1 MDKNSVIGL
10 VLIAVIL
17 IVYSLVFVE
26 PDEPEIVDLE
36 NPVEQVDSP
45 TAAPQE
51 VSPAETTAAVA
62 DTSNLSEEFGVYA
75 AAMRGEEKTFL
86 IETEKAKYTFSNK
99 GGRIE
104 KVELTNKSG
113 RNKKAELNKEKY
125 LTFDQRPLILFDKT
139 TAQQAL
145 NIVTTKGIVDL
156 NSLYFSTSS
165 SDKRLSGD
173 GTTTIKFVAR
183 LGDGNSV
190 EKTYTISSEKYD
202 IDYQIKV
209 NGLRNSIISDD
220 VTMVWSNTMKRYE
233 KNLDDSRN
241 KTTLR
246 YYTLSED
253 SDNLSA
259 TSKDAQTEIIP
270 EGVKWLS
277 FSQKFF
283 NSGII
288 SEKGFTQATIGTTPG
303 LDTATVKSGL
313 MELSLPVTDLY
324 EGANLRYY
332 YGPNSYKGL
341 KKITEKY
348 EDNVYMGYK
357 LVSWVNKY
365 IIVELF
371 EFLERYISNYGVI
384 IMIIVLLVK
393 LALFPLSRKSYLS
406 MAKMKALKPELDAM
420 KEKLG
425 GDAQKMQQEQMKLYR
440 QVGVNPI
447 SGCIPLVLQMPI
459 LFAMFFFF
467 PNSIELR
474 QESFLWATDLSTYD
488 VLINLPFTIPF
499 YGSHVSGFTLL
510 MTLSTLLYTWS
521 NNQVSSVQGPMKS
534 IGYFMP
540 IIFMFVLNS
549 YSSGLSFYYFVSNII
564 TFGQQTLIRR
574 FVDEDKIR
582 ATLEDNKKKN
592 VNKKKSKFA
601 SRLEDA
607 MKASQ
612 EVQKQKQLQNKKKK

>member
-1 MDKNSVIGL
+1 MDRNQTIGL

-17 IVYSLVFVE
+17 IVYSLVFRPPSQEE
-26 PDEPEIVDLE
+26 PLE
-36 NPVEQVDSP
+36 FADTASVEQVNPGTPVQETQP
-45 TAAPQE
+45 TE
-51 VSPAETTAAVA
+51 VIDQSEN
-62 DTSNLSEEFGVYA
+62 TSELSSKFGPFA
-75 AAMRGEEKTFL
+75 AAMQGEEQSFV

-99 GGRIE
+99 CSRI
-104 KVELTNKSG
+104 KTVDLT
-113 RNKKAELNKEKY
+113 EY
-125 LTFDQRPLILFDKT
+125 LTFDKKPLILFDET

-145 NIVTTKGIVDL
+145 NIVTTKGIIDL
-156 NSLYFSTSS
+156 NSLYFSTNS
-165 SDKRLSGD
+165 SDKTVSANGS
-173 GTTTIKFVAR
+173 TTVKFVAN
-183 LGDGNSV
+183 LGDGSSV

-202 IDYQIKV
+202 IDYQIKI

-220 VTMVWSNTMKRYE
+220 ATLVWSDTMKRFE
-233 KNLDDSRN
+233 KNLEDARN

-246 YYTLSED
+246 YFTLSED

-259 TSKDAQTEIIP
+259 TSKDPQREIITDT
-270 EGVKWLS
+270 VKWLS

-288 SEKGFTQATIGTTPG
+288 SEKGFTGATIGSTPG
-303 LDTATVKSGL
+303 LDSATVKSGL
-313 MELSLPVTDLY
+313 MELSMPITDLY

-332 YGPNSYKGL
+332 FGPNSYKGL
-341 KKITEKY
+341 KEVTEGY

-371 EFLERYISNYGVI
+371 GFLEKYISNYGVI

-474 QESFLWATDLSTYD
+474 QQSFLWATDLSTYD

-582 ATLEDNKKKN
+582 ATLEENKKKN

-612 EVQKQKQLQNKKKK
+612 EAQRQKKIGKK

>member
-1 MDKNSVIGL
+1 MDRNQTIGL

-17 IVYSLVFVE
+17 IVYSLVFRPPSQEE
-26 PDEPEIVDLE
+26 PLE
-36 NPVEQVDSP
+36 FADTASVEQVSP
-45 TAAPQE
+45 GTPVQE
-51 VSPAETTAAVA
+51 TQPTEIINQSENASE
-62 DTSNLSEEFGVYA
+62 LSSKFGPFA
-75 AAMRGEEKTFL
+75 AAMQGEEQSFV

-99 GGRIE
+99 GGRIQA
-104 KVELTNKSG
+104 VDLT
-113 RNKKAELNKEKY
+113 EY
-125 LTFDQRPLILFDKT
+125 LTFDKKPLILFDET

-145 NIVTTKGIVDL
+145 NIVTTKGIIDL
-156 NSLYFSTSS
+156 NSLYFSTNSS
-165 SDKRLSGD
+165 NKTVSAN
-173 GTTTIKFVAR
+173 GTTTVKFVAN
-183 LGDGNSV
+183 LGDGSSV

-202 IDYQIKV
+202 IDYQIKI
-209 NGLRNSIISDD
+209 NGLLNSIISDD
-220 VTMVWSNTMKRYE
+220 ATLVWSDTMKRFE
-233 KNLDDSRN
+233 KNLEDARN

-246 YYTLSED
+246 YFTLSED

-259 TSKDAQTEIIP
+259 TSKDPQREIITDT
-270 EGVKWLS
+270 VKWLS

-288 SEKGFTQATIGTTPG
+288 SEKGFTGATIGSTPG
-303 LDTATVKSGL
+303 LDSTTVKSGL
-313 MELSLPVTDLY
+313 MELSMPITDLY

-332 YGPNSYKGL
+332 FGPNSYKGL
-341 KKITEKY
+341 KEVTEGY

-371 EFLERYISNYGVI
+371 GFLEKYISNYGVI

-474 QESFLWATDLSTYD
+474 QQSFLWATDLSTYD

-582 ATLEDNKKKN
+582 ATLEENKKKN

-607 MKASQ
+607 MKTSQ
-612 EVQKQKQLQNKKKK
+612 EAQRQKQKGKK

>member
-36 NPVEQVDSP
+36 NPVEQVDPVIS
-45 TAAPQE
+45 APQE
-51 VSPAETTAAVA
+51 TSPATTTAAIA

-75 AAMRGEEKTFL
+75 AAMRGEEKTFV

-99 GGRIE
+99 GGRIQS
-104 KVELTNKSG
+104 VNLT
-113 RNKKAELNKEKY
+113 EY
-125 LTFDQRPLILFDKT
+125 LTYDEKPLILFDET

-156 NSLYFSTSS
+156 NSLYFNTSNTDRRVS
-165 SDKRLSGD
+165 AD
-173 GTTTIKFVAR
+173 GSVIVKFVAN
-183 LGDGNSV
+183 LGNGDSV
-190 EKTYTISSEKYD
+190 EQTYTISSEKYD
-202 IDYQIKV
+202 LDYQIKV

-220 VTMVWSNTMKRYE
+220 VTMIWSNSMKRYE

-246 YYTLSED
+246 YYTLAED

-259 TSKDAQTEIIP
+259 TSKDPQTEIIP
-270 EGVKWLS
+270 EGVTWLS

-288 SEKGFTQATIGTTPG
+288 SEKGFTQATIGSTPG
-303 LDTATVKSGL
+303 LDSTTVKTGR
-313 MELSLPVTDLY
+313 MELSLPIADLY

-341 KKITEKY
+341 KKITDKY

-371 EFLERYISNYGVI
+371 GFLERYIGNYGVI
-384 IMIIVLLVK
+384 IMIIVLIVK

-474 QESFLWATDLSTYD
+474 QQSFLWATDLSTYD

-564 TFGQQTLIRR
+564 TFSQQTLIRR

-582 ATLEDNKKKN
+582 ATLEENKKKN

-601 SRLEDA
+601 TRLEDA

-612 EVQKQKQLQNKKKK
+612 EAQKQKQLQNKKKK

>member
-1 MDKNSVIGL
+1 MDRNQTIGL

-17 IVYSLVFVE
+17 IVYSLVFRPPSQEE
-26 PDEPEIVDLE
+26 PLE
-36 NPVEQVDSP
+36 FADTASVEQVNPGTPVQETQP
-45 TAAPQE
+45 TEIIDQSENASE
-51 VSPAETTAAVA
+51 
-62 DTSNLSEEFGVYA
+62 LSAKFGPFA
-75 AAMRGEEKTFL
+75 AAMQGEEQSFV

-99 GGRIE
+99 GGRIQA
-104 KVELTNKSG
+104 VDLT
-113 RNKKAELNKEKY
+113 EY
-125 LTFDQRPLILFDKT
+125 LTFDKKPLILFDET

-145 NIVTTKGIVDL
+145 NIVTTKGIIDL
-156 NSLYFSTSS
+156 NSLYFSTNSS
-165 SDKRLSGD
+165 NKTVSAN
-173 GTTTIKFVAR
+173 GTTTVKFVAN
-183 LGDGNSV
+183 LGDGSSV

-202 IDYQIKV
+202 LDYQIKI

-220 VTMVWSNTMKRYE
+220 ATLVWSDTMKRFE
-233 KNLDDSRN
+233 KNLEDARN

-246 YYTLSED
+246 YFTLSED

-259 TSKDAQTEIIP
+259 TSKDPQREIITDT
-270 EGVKWLS
+270 VKWLS

-288 SEKGFTQATIGTTPG
+288 SEKGFTGATIGSTPG
-303 LDTATVKSGL
+303 LDSATVKSGL
-313 MELSLPVTDLY
+313 MELSMPITDLY

-332 YGPNSYKGL
+332 FGPNSYKGL
-341 KKITEKY
+341 KEVTEGY

-371 EFLERYISNYGVI
+371 GFLEKYISNYGVI

-474 QESFLWATDLSTYD
+474 QQSFLWATDLSTYD

-582 ATLEDNKKKN
+582 ATLEENKKKN

-612 EVQKQKQLQNKKKK
+612 EAQRQKQKGKK

>member
-1 MDKNSVIGL
+1 MDRNQTIGL

-17 IVYSLVFVE
+17 IVYSLVFRPPAQEE
-26 PDEPEIVDLE
+26 PLE
-36 NPVEQVDSP
+36 FADTASVEQVNPGTPERETLP
-45 TAAPQE
+45 TE
-51 VSPAETTAAVA
+51 VINQSENASELSSKFGPFAVA
-62 DTSNLSEEFGVYA
+62 
-75 AAMRGEEKTFL
+75 MQGEEQSFV

-99 GGRIE
+99 GGRIQA
-104 KVELTNKSG
+104 VDLT
-113 RNKKAELNKEKY
+113 EY
-125 LTFDQRPLILFDKT
+125 LTFDKKPLILFDET

-145 NIVTTKGIVDL
+145 NIVTTKGIIDL
-156 NSLYFSTSS
+156 NSLYFSTNSS
-165 SDKRLSGD
+165 NKTVSAN
-173 GTTTIKFVAR
+173 GTTTVKFVAN
-183 LGDGNSV
+183 LGDGSSV

-202 IDYQIKV
+202 IDYQIKI

-220 VTMVWSNTMKRYE
+220 ATLVWSDTMKRFE
-233 KNLDDSRN
+233 KNLEDARN

-246 YYTLSED
+246 YFTLSED

-259 TSKDAQTEIIP
+259 TSQDPEREIITDT
-270 EGVKWLS
+270 VKWLS

-288 SEKGFTQATIGTTPG
+288 SEKGFTGATIGSTPG
-303 LDTATVKSGL
+303 LDSTTVKSGL
-313 MELSLPVTDLY
+313 MELSMPITDLY

-332 YGPNSYKGL
+332 FGPNSYKGL
-341 KKITEKY
+341 KKVTEGY

-371 EFLERYISNYGVI
+371 GFLERYISNYGVI

-474 QESFLWATDLSTYD
+474 QQSFLWATDLSTYD

-582 ATLEDNKKKN
+582 ATLEENKKKN

-612 EVQKQKQLQNKKKK
+612 EAQRQKQKGKK

>member
-1 MDKNSVIGL
+1 MDRNQTIGL

-17 IVYSLVFVE
+17 IVYSLVFRPPSQEE
-26 PDEPEIVDLE
+26 PLE
-36 NPVEQVDSP
+36 FADTATVEQVNPGTPVQETQP
-45 TAAPQE
+45 TEIIDQSENASELSSKFGPFA
-51 VSPAETTAAVA
+51 TA
-62 DTSNLSEEFGVYA
+62 
-75 AAMRGEEKTFL
+75 MQGEEQSFV

-99 GGRIE
+99 GGRIQA
-104 KVELTNKSG
+104 VDLT
-113 RNKKAELNKEKY
+113 EY
-125 LTFDQRPLILFDKT
+125 LTFDKKPLILFDET

-145 NIVTTKGIVDL
+145 NIVTTKGIIDL
-156 NSLYFSTSS
+156 NSLYFSTNSS
-165 SDKRLSGD
+165 NKTVSAN
-173 GTTTIKFVAR
+173 GTTTVKFVAN
-183 LGDGNSV
+183 LGDGSSV

-202 IDYQIKV
+202 IDYQIKI

-220 VTMVWSNTMKRYE
+220 ATLVWSDTMKRFE
-233 KNLDDSRN
+233 KNLEDARN

-246 YYTLSED
+246 YFTLSED

-259 TSKDAQTEIIP
+259 TSKDPQREIITDT
-270 EGVKWLS
+270 VKWLS

-288 SEKGFTQATIGTTPG
+288 SEKGFTGATIGSTPG
-303 LDTATVKSGL
+303 LDSATVKSGL
-313 MELSLPVTDLY
+313 MELSMPITDLY

-332 YGPNSYKGL
+332 FGPNSYKGL
-341 KKITEKY
+341 KEVTEGY

-371 EFLERYISNYGVI
+371 GFLEKYISNYGVI

-474 QESFLWATDLSTYD
+474 QQSFLWATDLSTYD

-582 ATLEDNKKKN
+582 ATLEENKKKN

-612 EVQKQKQLQNKKKK
+612 EAQRQKQKGKK

>member
-1 MDKNSVIGL
+1 MDRNQTIGL

-17 IVYSLVFVE
+17 IVYSLVFRPPSQEE
-26 PDEPEIVDLE
+26 PLE
-36 NPVEQVDSP
+36 FADTASVEQVNPGTPVQETQP
-45 TAAPQE
+45 TEIIDQSENASELSSKFGPFA
-51 VSPAETTAAVA
+51 TA
-62 DTSNLSEEFGVYA
+62 
-75 AAMRGEEKTFL
+75 MQGEEQSFV

-99 GGRIE
+99 GGRIQA
-104 KVELTNKSG
+104 VDLT
-113 RNKKAELNKEKY
+113 EY
-125 LTFDQRPLILFDKT
+125 LTFDKKPLILFDET

-145 NIVTTKGIVDL
+145 NIVTTKGIIDL
-156 NSLYFSTSS
+156 NSLYFSTNSS
-165 SDKRLSGD
+165 NKTVSAN
-173 GTTTIKFVAR
+173 GTTTVKFVAN
-183 LGDGNSV
+183 LGDGSSV

-202 IDYQIKV
+202 IDYQIKI

-220 VTMVWSNTMKRYE
+220 ATLVWSDTMKRFE
-233 KNLDDSRN
+233 KNLEDARN

-246 YYTLSED
+246 YFTLSED

-259 TSKDAQTEIIP
+259 TSKDPQREIITDT
-270 EGVKWLS
+270 VKWLS

-288 SEKGFTQATIGTTPG
+288 SEKGFTGATIGSTPG
-303 LDTATVKSGL
+303 LDSATVKSGL
-313 MELSLPVTDLY
+313 MELSMPITDLY

-332 YGPNSYKGL
+332 FGPNSYKGL
-341 KKITEKY
+341 KEVTEGY

-371 EFLERYISNYGVI
+371 GFLEKYISNYGVI

-474 QESFLWATDLSTYD
+474 QQSFLWATDLSTYD

-582 ATLEDNKKKN
+582 ATLEENKKKN

-612 EVQKQKQLQNKKKK
+612 EAQRQKQKGKK

>member
-1 MDKNSVIGL
+1 MDRNQTIGL

-17 IVYSLVFVE
+17 IVYSLVFRPPSQEE
-26 PDEPEIVDLE
+26 PLE
-36 NPVEQVDSP
+36 FADTASVEQVNPGTPVQETQP
-45 TAAPQE
+45 TEIINQSENASE
-51 VSPAETTAAVA
+51 
-62 DTSNLSEEFGVYA
+62 LSAKFGPFA
-75 AAMRGEEKTFL
+75 AAMQGEEQSFV

-99 GGRIE
+99 GGRIQA
-104 KVELTNKSG
+104 VDLT
-113 RNKKAELNKEKY
+113 EY
-125 LTFDQRPLILFDKT
+125 LTFDKKPLILFDET

-145 NIVTTKGIVDL
+145 NIVTTKGIIDL
-156 NSLYFSTSS
+156 NSLYFSTNSS
-165 SDKRLSGD
+165 NKTVSAN
-173 GTTTIKFVAR
+173 GTTTVKFVAN
-183 LGDGNSV
+183 LGDGSSV

-202 IDYQIKV
+202 LDYQIKI
-209 NGLRNSIISDD
+209 NGQRNSIISDD
-220 VTMVWSNTMKRYE
+220 ATLVWSDTMKRFE
-233 KNLDDSRN
+233 KNLEDARN

-246 YYTLSED
+246 YFTLSED

-259 TSKDAQTEIIP
+259 TSKDPQREIITDT
-270 EGVKWLS
+270 VKWLS

-288 SEKGFTQATIGTTPG
+288 SEKGFTGATIGSTPG
-303 LDTATVKSGL
+303 LDSATVKSGL
-313 MELSLPVTDLY
+313 MELSMPITDLY

-332 YGPNSYKGL
+332 FGPNSYKGL
-341 KKITEKY
+341 KEVTEGY
-348 EDNVYMGYK
+348 EDNVYKGYK

-371 EFLERYISNYGVI
+371 GFLEKYISNYGVI

-474 QESFLWATDLSTYD
+474 QQSFLWATDLSTYD

-582 ATLEDNKKKN
+582 ATLEENKKKN

-612 EVQKQKQLQNKKKK
+612 EAQRQKQKGKK

>member
-1 MDKNSVIGL
+1 MDRNQTIGL

-17 IVYSLVFVE
+17 IVYSLVFRPPSQEE
-26 PDEPEIVDLE
+26 PLE
-36 NPVEQVDSP
+36 FADTATVEQVNPGTPVQETQP
-45 TAAPQE
+45 TEIINQSENASE
-51 VSPAETTAAVA
+51 
-62 DTSNLSEEFGVYA
+62 LSAKFGPFA
-75 AAMRGEEKTFL
+75 AAMQGEEQSFV

-99 GGRIE
+99 GGRIQA
-104 KVELTNKSG
+104 VDLT
-113 RNKKAELNKEKY
+113 EY
-125 LTFDQRPLILFDKT
+125 LTFDKKPLILFDET

-145 NIVTTKGIVDL
+145 NIVTTKGIIDL
-156 NSLYFSTSS
+156 NSLYFSTNSS
-165 SDKRLSGD
+165 NKTVSAN
-173 GTTTIKFVAR
+173 GTTTVKFVAN
-183 LGDGNSV
+183 LGDGSSV

-202 IDYQIKV
+202 LDYQIKI

-220 VTMVWSNTMKRYE
+220 ATLVWSDTMKRFE
-233 KNLDDSRN
+233 KNLEDARN

-246 YYTLSED
+246 YFTLSED

-259 TSKDAQTEIIP
+259 TSKDPQREIITDT
-270 EGVKWLS
+270 VKWLS

-288 SEKGFTQATIGTTPG
+288 SEKGFTGATIGSTPG
-303 LDTATVKSGL
+303 LDSATVKSGL
-313 MELSLPVTDLY
+313 MELSMPITDLY

-332 YGPNSYKGL
+332 FGPNSYKGL
-341 KKITEKY
+341 KEVTEGY

-371 EFLERYISNYGVI
+371 GFLEKYISNYGVI

-474 QESFLWATDLSTYD
+474 QQSFLWATDLSTYD

-582 ATLEDNKKKN
+582 ATLEENKKKN

-612 EVQKQKQLQNKKKK
+612 EAQRQKQKGKK

>member
-1 MDKNSVIGL
+1 MDRNQTIGL

-17 IVYSLVFVE
+17 IVYSLVFRPPSQEE
-26 PDEPEIVDLE
+26 PLE
-36 NPVEQVDSP
+36 FADTATVEQVNPGTPVQETQP
-45 TAAPQE
+45 TEIINQSENASE
-51 VSPAETTAAVA
+51 
-62 DTSNLSEEFGVYA
+62 LSAKFGPFA
-75 AAMRGEEKTFL
+75 AAMQGEEQSFV

-99 GGRIE
+99 GGRIQA
-104 KVELTNKSG
+104 VDLT
-113 RNKKAELNKEKY
+113 EY
-125 LTFDQRPLILFDKT
+125 LTFDKKPLILFDET

-145 NIVTTKGIVDL
+145 NIVTTKGIIDL
-156 NSLYFSTSS
+156 NSLYFSTNSS
-165 SDKRLSGD
+165 NKTVSAN
-173 GTTTIKFVAR
+173 GTTTVKFVAN
-183 LGDGNSV
+183 LGDGSSV

-202 IDYQIKV
+202 IDYQIKI

-220 VTMVWSNTMKRYE
+220 ATLVWSDTMKRFE
-233 KNLDDSRN
+233 KNLEDARN

-246 YYTLSED
+246 YFTLSED

-259 TSKDAQTEIIP
+259 TSKDPQREIITDT
-270 EGVKWLS
+270 VKWLS

-288 SEKGFTQATIGTTPG
+288 SEKGFTGATIGSTPG
-303 LDTATVKSGL
+303 LDSATVKSGL
-313 MELSLPVTDLY
+313 MELSMPITDLY

-332 YGPNSYKGL
+332 FGPNSYKGL
-341 KKITEKY
+341 KEVTEGY

-371 EFLERYISNYGVI
+371 GFLEKYISNYGVI

-474 QESFLWATDLSTYD
+474 QQSFLWATDLSTYD

-582 ATLEDNKKKN
+582 ATLEENKKKN

-612 EVQKQKQLQNKKKK
+612 EAQRQKQKGKK

>member
-1 MDKNSVIGL
+1 MDRNQTIGL

-17 IVYSLVFVE
+17 IVYS
-26 PDEPEIVDLE
+26 IVYKPPAQEQPLE
-36 NPVEQVDSP
+36 FADTTSVEQVNP
-45 TAAPQE
+45 GVPVQE
-51 VSPAETTAAVA
+51 AQPAEIVNETPTTN
-62 DTSNLSEEFGVYA
+62 DLSAQFGVFG
-75 AAMRGEEKTFL
+75 AAMQGTEETFV
-86 IETEKAKYTFSNK
+86 IETDKAKYTFSNK
-99 GGRIE
+99 GGAI
-104 KVELTNKSG
+104 KSVELKD
-113 RNKKAELNKEKY
+113 Y
-125 LTFDQRPLILFDKT
+125 VTFDQQPLMLFDET
-139 TAQQAL
+139 SSQRVL
-145 NIVTTKGIVDL
+145 NLPTTKGNINL
-156 NSLYFSTSS
+156 NDLYFESNGANRTI
-165 SDKRLSGD
+165 GTD
-173 GTTTIKFVAR
+173 GNTTIRFTAS
-183 LGDGNSV
+183 LGEGKSV
-190 EKTYTISSEKYD
+190 EQVYTITSGKYVV
-202 IDYQIKV
+202 DYQLKM
-209 NGLRNSIISDD
+209 NGLQSEVIGSEA
-220 VTMVWSNTMKRYE
+220 TMAWAVAMQRYE
-233 KNLDDSRN
+233 KNLEDSRN

-246 YYTLSED
+246 YYTLDED

-259 TSKDAQTEIIP
+259 TSKDPQKETIG
-270 EGVKWLS
+270 GVKWLS

-288 SEKGFTQATIGTTPG
+288 SEKGFNQATIGSTIG
-303 LDTATVKSGL
+303 LDSTIVKEGL
-313 MELSLPVTDLY
+313 MELSIPMTDVY
-324 EGANLRYY
+324 EGANFTYY

-341 KKITEKY
+341 KKVTEGY

-371 EFLERYISNYGVI
+371 GFLERYIGNYGVI
-384 IMIIVLLVK
+384 IMIIVLIVK
-393 LALFPLSRKSYLS
+393 LVLFPLSRKSYLS
-406 MAKMKALKPELDAM
+406 MAKMKVLKPELDAM
-420 KEKLG
+420 KEKVG
-425 GDAQKMQQEQMKLYR
+425 GDQQKMQQEQMKLYR
-440 QVGVNPI
+440 EVGVNPI

-474 QESFLWATDLSTYD
+474 QQSFLWATDLSTYD
-488 VLINLPFTIPF
+488 VLINLPVTIPF

-534 IGYFMP
+534 IGYVMP
-540 IIFMFVLNS
+540 VIFMFVLNS

-582 ATLEDNKKKN
+582 ATLEENKKKN

-601 SRLEDA
+601 TRLEEA

-612 EVQKQKQLQNKKKK
+612 EAQRQKQKGKK